1 MTRPVF
7 LLKSPSR
14 LADDP
19 YQKLFEA
26 EGYYPVFVEVLESVF
41 SNETRLQDI
50 ISSDPRGV
58 YRGVVI
64 TSSRSAEAWQTALE
78 RILDC
83 GLYGE
88 PVSWKYWDLWSGNWL
103 DIPFY
108 VVGES
113 TAHALEPMT
122 NSHPANF
129 SKLLILGA
137 HTGKAESL
145 ARFVLDDLPTRH
157 TVGRLLYLTGD
168 KNRDTFCR
176 IMSEHDV
183 PIESLM
189 VYETRAANDL
199 EDRIHC
205 AVQKADNSESFVVTC
220 IYQPFS
226 WRKKKKKLSWDCGK
240 HANSVWIS
248 FFASSSSGFALP
260 YLKQHFSLPHAGSSD
275 ESIIQES
282 TLKSARLAAI
292 GTTTFEF
299 LTGQAHLKVDA
310 LPAKPSAEH
319 LVASIK
325 SFDEK
330 QRNASLWTA
339 WASII
344 SLFYVKRTFC
354 HWTAL

>member
-7 LLKSPSR
+7 LLKSLSR

-19 YQKLFEA
+19 YQKLFED
-26 EGYYPVFVEVLESVF
+26 EGYCPVFVEVLESVL

-58 YRGVVI
+58 YTGVVV
-64 TSSRSAEAWQTALE
+64 TSSRSAEAWQTALKHVS
-78 RILDC
+78 DC
-83 GLYGE
+83 
-88 PVSWKYWDLWSGNWL
+88 GNWL

-122 NSHPANF
+122 ESHPTKF

-145 ARFVLDDLPTRH
+145 ARFILDDLPTRH
-157 TVGRLLYLTGD
+157 NVGRLLYLTGD

-183 PIESLM
+183 PTESLM
-189 VYETRAANDL
+189 VYETGPASDL
-199 EDRIHC
+199 ENRIRC
-205 AVQKADNSESFVVTC
+205 AVQEADN
-220 IYQPFS
+220 
-226 WRKKKKKLSWDCGK
+226 KCGK
-240 HANSVWIS
+240 HADSVWIS
-248 FFASSSSGFALP
+248 FFAPSSSGFALP

-275 ESIIQES
+275 ESTIIMQEK

-330 QRNASLWTA
+330 QGNAS
-339 WASII
+339 
-344 SLFYVKRTFC
+344 F
-354 HWTAL
+354 